1 MTALN
6 FNLSLPPSHGAG
18 SEWRFAP
25 LLIGLESLT
34 RINQWHFRR
43 GVVPP
48 LLSSG
53 IVYKEESLGK
63 EDWDDAPT
71 VAGRGWGDCED
82 LAAYFAAELRETRGI
97 PAECVIKF
105 RFITPQEIKA
115 SGYPN
120 IPKTGI
126 YLIHVMVRLPNG
138 QIIDPSKLLGMRGEY
153 H

>member
-1 MTALN
+1 MPALN
-6 FNLSLPPSHGAG
+6 FNIQLPEEPGG
-18 SEWRFAP
+18 WRFAP
-25 LLIGLESLT
+25 LLIALESLT

-43 GVVPP
+43 GAVPP
-48 LLSSG
+48 LFSSG
-53 IVYKEESLGK
+53 VIYKEEPPGR

-82 LAAYFAAELRETRGI
+82 LAAYLAAELRELHDV

-105 RFITPQEIKA
+105 RYFTPQEVKA
-115 SGYPN
+115 SGYPRR
-120 IPKTGI
+120 PKNGI

-138 QIIDPSKLLGMRGEY
+138 AIVDPSKMLGMKGEY